1 MVFKKVERKDIQKF
15 LGVKMQTR
23 KQDSLFE

>member
-1 MVFKKVERKDIQKF
+1 MVFKKVERKDIKKF
-15 LGVKMQTR
+15 LGIKMQSR